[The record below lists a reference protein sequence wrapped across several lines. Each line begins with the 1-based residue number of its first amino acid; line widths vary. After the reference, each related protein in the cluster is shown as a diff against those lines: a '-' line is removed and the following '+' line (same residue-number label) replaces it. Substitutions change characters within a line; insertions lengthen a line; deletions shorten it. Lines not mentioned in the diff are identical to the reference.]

1 MEEKTALPRVA
12 MHIMRGCLVV
22 PVQAEL
28 DDKSVIQIQNDIL
41 EKLKTTGTKGVII
54 DVSAVEVIDSFLGK
68 TLSDT
73 ARMAAMLGAT
83 TVFTGFKP
91 GVAASLIVLD
101 VELGDIQTA
110 ITVEE
115 GLLKLKPRVEPKEPE
130 ESEEIEGPQEETSEE
145 EGAEAEEEAGAVDN
159 EAIEDVEDDEESEEE
174 EFEDET

>member
-22 PVQAEL
+22 PVQVEL
-28 DDKSVIQIQNDIL
+28 DDKSVIQIQKDIL

-54 DVSAVEVIDSFLGK
+54 DVSAVEIIDSFLGK

-91 GVAASLIVLD
+91 GVAASLIDLD

-110 ITVEE
+110 MTVEE
-115 GLLKLKPRVEPKEPE
+115 GLLILKPIVGPQELP
-130 ESEEIEGPQEETSEE
+130 EEIEKETDE
-145 EGAEAEEEAGAVDN
+145 EGVEAEQIEQIEEGGD
-159 EAIEDVEDDEESEEE
+159 ETLEDA
-174 EFEDET
+174 EDET